1 MYLYLKCNVKWGTQN
16 LKIII
21 INQQKNVQSLEKD
34 LNLSA
39 LNSFDNV
46 FTQDHSSIHFP
57 CFTQFK
63 PYK

>member
-1 MYLYLKCNVKWGTQN
+1 MGYPKFKNYNYKPIKKCAILGKGLKP
-16 LKIII
+16 
-21 INQQKNVQSLEKD
+21 
-34 LNLSA
+34 SA